1 MIFRIETK
9 YNATNTNNAWN
20 NKYNYKYE
28 NPHFLSERKDICVIQ
43 RGFNNTRAFLSFFFL
58 FYFTRLE
65 VNECRSHKA
74 EENGRLIEFPRGNI
88 VRGKKGG
95 EEEVEEEE
103 EEETKLSL
111 GDFSSFPS
119 YRGYLVV
126 KEQRTLHRS

>member
-1 MIFRIETK
+1 MKIHIFLR
-9 YNATNTNNAWN
+9 
-20 NKYNYKYE
+20 
-28 NPHFLSERKDICVIQ
+28 ERKDRSVLYIEDLII
-43 RGFNNTRAFLSFFFL
+43 RGRDISLFFFSL

-65 VNECRSHKA
+65 VNECRSYKA

-88 VRGKKGG
+88 VRGKKGEG
-95 EEEVEEEE
+95 GEEE